1 VNDLTLPPAEP
12 GAAHDAGDARVERL
26 DSLYYGKYRGVV
38 VDNADPDQLGR
49 LRLMVPSLFGGSAN
63 PQPSDPFVT
72 DWAWPCVP
80 FGGTAEQGFFF
91 VPEVGAKVW
100 VEFEEGDLDCPL
112 WVGCFWSKPSASEVP
127 EEAKAMQ
134 ENKPHKRVL
143 KTPSGHLIEF
153 DDTPG
158 EEGIT
163 VRHKSNAFLHF
174 DAKGSVTVG
183 NAAGTFLFLNAE
195 DKEFS
200 FADEN
205 GNNVRLGD
213 SNVTLTNA
221 DGSVLDLNGPA
232 VQVIAKNVML
242 RSETVALG
250 EGALEPAILGR
261 AFAAVFDTHVHPTA
275 LGPSGPPLPV
285 PMPLSAPTHPAMSKA
300 VTLR

>member
-1 VNDLTLPPAEP
+1 MTDMSVPPAE
-12 GAAHDAGDARVERL
+12 AAAGGDSRDLRIERL
-26 DSLYYGKYRGVV
+26 DQLYFGKYRGTV
-38 VDNADPDQLGR
+38 VDNADPEQLGR

-63 PQPSDPFVT
+63 PQPTDPFVT

-100 VEFEEGDLDCPL
+100 VEFEEGNLDCPI
-112 WVGCFWSKPSASEVP
+112 WVGCFWSKPAESEAP
-127 EEAKAMQ
+127 TEAKAMQ
-134 ENKPHKRVL
+134 ENKPQKRVL

-153 DDTPG
+153 NDTPG
-158 EEGIT
+158 EESVT
-163 VRHKSNAFLHF
+163 LKHKSNAFLNF
-174 DAKGSVTVG
+174 DAKGNVTVS

-200 FADEN
+200 FADEH
-205 GNNVRLGD
+205 GNNLRLGD
-213 SNVTLTNA
+213 SGVSFTNK
-221 DGSVLDLNGPA
+221 DGSVLDLNGTA

-250 EGALEPAILGR
+250 EGAMEPAILGR
-261 AFAAVFDTHVHPTA
+261 AFAAVFDAHVHPTA
-275 LGPSGPPLPV
+275 LGPSGPPIPV
-285 PMPLSAPTHPAMSKA
+285 PMPLSAPTHPAISKA